1 MVITD
6 HDLDVRG
13 AEHITACHV
22 TRLYVCV
29 LCQLDKEDVAA
40 SQTLRA
46 ALTKVEAAN
55 PGFTYDLVMGLVRKA
70 DVSVNMHESL
80 LRLQGSAGD
89 NDGTCSC

>member
-1 MVITD
+1 M
-6 HDLDVRG
+6 
-13 AEHITACHV
+13 
-22 TRLYVCV
+22 
-29 LCQLDKEDVAA
+29 AA

-89 NDGTCSC
+89 NDGKTALAQPIYWLMQWG

>member
-1 MVITD
+1 MS
-6 HDLDVRG
+6 G
-13 AEHITACHV
+13 
-22 TRLYVCV
+22 
-29 LCQLDKEDVAA
+29 QLDKEDVAA

-89 NDGTCSC
+89 NDGTLPPSPVQPGPAVLPG

>member
-1 MVITD
+1 MWVVIP
-6 HDLDVRG
+6 LLCSPAIVIPR
-13 AEHITACHV
+13 V
-22 TRLYVCV
+22 TNRAASAF
-29 LCQLDKEDVAA
+29 QLDREDVGA

-70 DVSVNMHESL
+70 DISVNMHESL

-89 NDGTCSC
+89 NDG